1 MKRRL
6 LLLPVL
12 LVLLLCACAR
22 PLPAD
27 RQRYAGHW
35 RGEGMSLSI
44 GADGRVVY
52 KRSKGSSSTSIDAPL
67 QRFEGDDFFV
77 GIGPLDTRFE
87 VSSPPRE
94 VDGVWRMTVDGVE
107 LVRDGSP
114 PVMAESG
121 KPLTPA

>member
-1 MKRRL
+1 MNRHLSL
-6 LLLPVL
+6 LAIL
-12 LVLLLCACAR
+12 LVLLLCACAQ
-22 PLPAD
+22 PLPAE
-27 RQRYAGHW
+27 RQHYVGQW
-35 RGEGMSLSI
+35 RGDGMELSI

-52 KRSKGSSSTSIDAPL
+52 KRSKGASSTSIDAPL

-107 LVRDGSP
+107 LVRHGSP
-114 PVMAESG
+114 PVTDDSG
-121 KPLTPA
+121 KPLTPT